1 MASDRIDS
9 PLTEQAIKFGKL
21 KSLKEA
27 NIDSL
32 PSHKPYIREVP
43 HKLSSCYHK
52 EDCKRYFQPT
62 SVAIGPLNRQRETN
76 KHSRIHRGE
85 ECKLKLAKMFIK
97 ECNGK
102 VEDFYENVKKEIETL
117 KDCYYFKGQNW
128 TDEELAY
135 IFLVDGC
142 ALLLFI
148 VLYVDNKWEG
158 FRDTHGLVGIPEVD
172 FFLLENQLPY
182 QLLKILIDSFVEAS
196 KDVDFKRLFKEYIT
210 DFINNSF
217 LSLIASQQHR
227 IQVDHSQPH
236 LSHGQHEEEED
247 PVHLL
252 DLLRRRL
259 MGVKSKKKGAKEQER
274 TNESG
279 WLHTEMKGDKSRHR
293 FSIRNVKELKD
304 NGIRFK
310 AREKVDSLTK
320 IEFNDRCCMPTLNL
334 APIFLHNTTMPL
346 LLNLMAYE
354 LCPYF
359 KEDCKITS
367 HLSFLDS
374 LIDTSEDVKELR
386 DAGVLHHG
394 LGSDEAVAK
403 LFNKISSILVPNLKM
418 DSELRRIH
426 EYCSNKSH
434 PRNLCASF
442 VAKLTDTYFSS
453 PWSFL
458 VFLGALA
465 GLIMTGIQTYT
476 SFQGKLP

>member
-1 MASDRIDS
+1 MASDKIDS
-9 PLTEQAIKFGKL
+9 PLTEVESGKL
-21 KSLKEA
+21 KLLKEA
-27 NIDSL
+27 NTDSL
-32 PSHKPYIREVP
+32 PSNKPSIRRVP
-43 HKLSSCYHK
+43 NKLSLCYRK
-52 EDCKRYFQPT
+52 EDGVRYFQPT
-62 SVAIGPLNRQRETN
+62 SVAIGPLNHQRETN
-76 KHSRIHRGE
+76 KHSRIQRGE
-85 ECKLKLAKMFIK
+85 ECKLKLAKMFID

-102 VEDFYENVKKEIETL
+102 EEDFYENVKKEIKSL
-117 KDCYYFKGQNW
+117 KDCYYFEGQNW
-128 TDEELAY
+128 KDEELAFM
-135 IFLVDGC
+135 FLVDGC

-148 VLYVDNKWEG
+148 VLYVDDKWEG
-158 FRDTHGLVGIPEVD
+158 FRVTQGLVGIAEVD

-196 KDVDFKRLFKEYIT
+196 KDLDFKRLFKEYIT
-210 DFINNSF
+210 DFVDKIF
-217 LSLIASQQHR
+217 LNLTAPQQQR
-227 IQVDHSQPH
+227 SQVDHSQPH
-236 LSHGQHEEEED
+236 LSHEQQEEEEEEEEEED

-259 MGVKSKKKGAKEQER
+259 MGVKSKKKGAEQQER

-279 WLHTEMKGDKSRHR
+279 WLPKEMKGDKSRHR

-310 AREKVDSLTK
+310 AREKVNPLTK
-320 IEFNDRCCMPTLNL
+320 IEFNDRCCRPTLKL
-334 APIFLHNTTMPL
+334 APFFLHNTTMPL

-354 LCPYF
+354 LCPDF

-374 LIDTSEDVKELR
+374 LIDNSEDVKELR

-394 LGSDEAVAK
+394 LGSDEAVAE
-403 LFNKISSILVPNLKM
+403 LFNKVSSILVPNLKM
-418 DSELRRIH
+418 DSELKRIH

-434 PRNLCASF
+434 LSRLCAS
-442 VAKLTDTYFSS
+442 VGVKLTDTYFRS

-465 GLIMTGIQTYT
+465 GLIMTGIQTYN
-476 SFQGKLP
+476 SF

>member
-21 KSLKEA
+21 KSLKAA

-43 HKLSSCYHK
+43 RKLGSCYGK
-52 EDCKRYFQPT
+52 EDCERYFQPT
-62 SVAIGPLNRQRETN
+62 FVAIGPLHPQRKTN
-76 KHSRIHRGE
+76 KCSRIQRGE
-85 ECKLKLAKMFIK
+85 ECKLKLAKMFIE
-97 ECNGK
+97 ECRGQE
-102 VEDFYENVKKEIETL
+102 EDFYKNVKKEIDSL
-117 KDCYYFKGQNW
+117 KACYKFEQEW
-128 TDEELAY
+128 TDEELAFM
-135 IFLVDGC
+135 FLVDGC

-148 VLYVDNKWEG
+148 VLYVDDKWEV
-158 FRDTHGLVGIPEVD
+158 FRVTHGLVGIAKVD

-182 QLLKILIDSFVEAS
+182 QLLKILIHSFVEAS
-196 KDVDFKRLFKEYIT
+196 KDDAFKRLFKEYIT
-210 DFINNSF
+210 DFIDKSF
-217 LSLIASQQHR
+217 LSLIAVQQHR

-236 LSHGQHEEEED
+236 LSHEQQEEED

-252 DLLRRRL
+252 DLFRRRL

-274 TNESG
+274 TNKSG
-279 WLHTEMKGDKSRHR
+279 WLNTVLNDNKSRHR
-293 FSIRNVKELKD
+293 FSIRNAKELKD

-310 AREKVDSLTK
+310 AREKVDPLTK
-320 IEFNDRCCMPTLNL
+320 IEFNDRCCMPTLKL
-334 APIFLHNTTMPL
+334 APIFLHNTTVPL

-354 LCPYF
+354 LCPDF
-359 KEDCKITS
+359 KGDCKITS

-374 LIDTSEDVKELR
+374 LIDNREDVKELR

-394 LGSDEAVAK
+394 LGSDKAVAK

-418 DSELRRIH
+418 DSELKRIH

-434 PRNLCASF
+434 PRNQCASF

-453 PWSFL
+453 TWSFL
-458 VFLGALA
+458 VFLGVSA
-465 GLIMTGIQTYT
+465 GLIMTGIQTYN
-476 SFQGKLP
+476 SFQGK